1 MKENVGGR
9 RQEQQVKVGA
19 VHEGVPFPGLIESYR
34 NHPACPETNQ
44 RTAPTERS
52 FCQQIALCGLNSPSP
67 LRPGQ
72 RRTFGNFADPCSQ
85 VSTCRRSPYRGNIS
99 GTTCRSSPATRTRI
113 RLQALDHPSSTVQ
126 ILHHHPGGKF
136 TTSIVKFLVLSD
148 GDKEC
153 RLQELCKFPESANML
168 SSTSVYIN
176 EEFSKPTTS
185 ICNQEDKENPGGKEG
200 RLQEL
205 CEFPENANMLPSA
218 SAYINEEFSKPTT
231 SMCNQEDKENSGHEN
246 FHNANVVASLLL
258 LFHCNGKKGRRQE
271 PCKFPESANILSSTS
286 VYINEEFSKLTT
298 SMCNQ
303 EDKENAGYEN
313 FDNAN
318 AAASLLML
326 FHCSG
331 KESRLQGFMSFQKVS
346 PQLVFNFYLHK
357 NYYNN

>member
-1 MKENVGGR
+1 MCNQEDKEN
-9 RQEQQVKVGA
+9 
-19 VHEGVPFPGLIESYR
+19 PGYE
-34 NHPACPETNQ
+34 NFDNTNV
-44 RTAPTERS
+44 A
-52 FCQQIALCGLNSPSP
+52 PSP
-67 LRPGQ
+67 LI
-72 RRTFGNFADPCSQ
+72 FYCS
-85 VSTCRRSPYRGNIS
+85 
-99 GTTCRSSPATRTRI
+99 
-113 RLQALDHPSSTVQ
+113 
-126 ILHHHPGGKF
+126 
-136 TTSIVKFLVLSD
+136 
-148 GDKEC
+148 DKEC

-185 ICNQEDKENPGGKEG
+185 ICNQEDKENPGYENFHNSNVAGSMLILFHCRGKEG